1 MCQIYA
7 LMQNN
12 FCTGMNSINVPTVWQ
27 QSLNAGHYG
36 LGCNLFLD
44 KQTVIKLSATVTE
57 QLLTPAMLA
66 MLC

>member
-1 MCQIYA
+1 
-7 LMQNN
+7 MQNN
-12 FCTGMNSINVPTVWQ
+12 FCTGMNSINAPTVWQ
-27 QSLNAGHYG
+27 QPQNAVHYG
-36 LGCNLFLD
+36 LGCNLSLD